1 MSRLP
6 NVVDAFTA
14 SNDTAVSLCT
24 SAPEIGTDSEYNVL
38 LSIFLKTGLGC
49 MGEESSGGPG
59 VEFEK
64 NNRIG
69 R

>member
-1 MSRLP
+1 MILQYHW
-6 NVVDAFTA
+6 AH
-14 SNDTAVSLCT
+14 

-64 NNRIG
+64 NKRIG

>member
-1 MSRLP
+1 MHLQLLMILQYHW
-6 NVVDAFTA
+6 AH
-14 SNDTAVSLCT
+14 

-64 NNRIG
+64 NKRIG